1 MLKKEEE
8 NIGEIR
14 QIIII
19 SDGKSNIGV
28 SPIDA
33 AKQAYK
39 LGIVVSTIGIIG
51 QNGDGDEKD
60 IEELEGIAKAGGGLC
75 EYTHLEELGMT
86 VQVMTQKTAQKT
98 IEQIVSRQLKS
109 IIGVDM
115 NNLEPKSRFKIVDF
129 IENYGDS
136 INLKCAVV
144 LDASGS
150 MGSKLDTAKRSLIDL
165 LQNLNSRKGESKIAV
180 IKYPGNYEETA
191 SVVCSFTDS
200 TELLQNRLS
209 TIGAGGGTPTGPAIE
224 KACLLIMENM
234 KVGQEE
240 DDSLV
245 KKTDLQDGSEII
257 ENYYV

>member
-1 MLKKEEE
+1 MYKEDE

-19 SDGKSNIGV
+19 TDGKSNIGI
-28 SPIDA
+28 SPLEA
-33 AKQAYK
+33 AKQASK

-51 QNGDGDEKD
+51 QNGDGDERD

-86 VQVMTQKTAQKT
+86 IQVMTQKTAQKT
-98 IEQIVSRQLKS
+98 IEQIVSKQLKS

-129 IENYGDS
+129 IENFGDS

-144 LDASGS
+144 LDSSGS
-150 MGSKLDTAKRSLIDL
+150 MSSKMDTAKRSLIDL
-165 LQNLNSRKGESKIAV
+165 LQNLRSRRGESKIAV
-180 IKYPGNYEETA
+180 IKYPGIKDEPA
-191 SVVCSFTDS
+191 SVVCGFTDS
-200 TELLQNRLS
+200 PEILQSKLNSIR
-209 TIGAGGGTPTGPAIE
+209 AGGGTPTGPAIE
-224 KACLLIMENM
+224 KACMLIMNSKYEQQSE
-234 KVGQEE
+234 K
-240 DDSLV
+240 DSFV
-245 KKTDLQDGSEII
+245 EKTDLQSGSEII